1 MTILHAKR
9 LAELFD
15 YLLIQSP
22 DGSRSLIPDEDML
35 SVMRLK
41 ELKAMKDGGQD
52 NTAEYNE
59 QAKAIDP
66 MYLDTFHLDPSR
78 AKVSLDDAIKPQ
90 NRTFR
95 TFPTVLTVSN
105 DPSAGDGYDW
115 YGLKTRPKG
124 YRGPEGLQWG
134 LTKNDWFFLK
144 TDCGTVAVVTRS
156 MLHEIGVTA
165 SELPPMSK
173 KDMKEMMHLPDT
185 PMPFEAFHYRP
196 THSPLTCYWPQMI
209 QDADFIPVLDRTLSD
224 YMIDV
229 LIVHDPDNTT
239 GMNPGDENSMKIDD
253 PTITYRRKDASKF
266 GIPWVEVPPKPELT
280 AHLHLSFSRRLG
292 SGTSGRT
299 YDAYLDL
306 SYFQAHYLFE
316 YCCQREYPKLMP
328 PRTKEDHLKQ
338 PFDPKDFVANPSD
351 GTRRGGL
358 PLRFRVVAKIPPS
371 SRRAHAFLDNEAKL
385 YAKFPKHL
393 SQEWT
398 GYQIC
403 PPRSRVPQPAC
414 AVVPKHYGYFV
425 PEVKYF
431 KLSNGVLQKNL
442 PRDGLLNPILVV
454 ENCGSP
460 IPAKGLH
467 QEYK

>member
-9 LAELFD
+9 FAELFD

-35 SVMRLK
+35 PVMRLK
-41 ELKAMKDGGQD
+41 ALKAMKDGGQD

-66 MYLDTFHLDPSR
+66 MYLDTFDLDPSR
-78 AKVSLDDAIKPQ
+78 AKVSLNDAIKPQ
-90 NRTFR
+90 TRTFR

-165 SELPPMSK
+165 EDLPPMSF
-173 KDMKEMMHLPDT
+173 
-185 PMPFEAFHYRP
+185 FEHEGDD
-196 THSPLTCYWPQMI
+196 MI

-224 YMIDV
+224 YMINV

-239 GMNPGDENSMKIDD
+239 GMNPDDENSMKIDD
-253 PTITYRRKDASKF
+253 PTITYRRKDASKI

-280 AHLHLSFSRRLG
+280 AHLHLSVSRRLG
-292 SGTSGRT
+292 SGTSGYA

-338 PFDPKDFVANPSD
+338 PFDAADFVANPSD
-351 GTRRGGL
+351 GTRRDGL

-371 SRRAHAFLDNEAKL
+371 SRRAHDFMDNEAKV

-398 GYQIC
+398 GYQIV

-431 KLSNGVLQKNL
+431 KLSNGILQKDL

-460 IPAKGLH
+460 IRADGLH